1 MATTTVSIE
10 IPASV
15 DQVWQLMGGFDS
27 LPDWLP
33 FIPKSVVSEGGRVRT
48 LATSDGGT
56 VIERLEAFD
65 NRQRSYSYSIIQA
78 PFPVVDYLSTIA
90 VVATA
95 DSNITRVEWSGS
107 FTPVNVSDADA
118 EALFSGIY
126 RDGLQALKNN
136 FSA

>member
-1 MATTTVSIE
+1 MANTTVSIE

-48 LATSDGGT
+48 LTTSDGGT

-107 FTPVNVSDADA
+107 FTPVNASDADA

>member
-1 MATTTVSIE
+1 ME

-33 FIPKSVVSEGGRVRT
+33 FIPKSMVSEGGRVRT
-48 LATSDGGT
+48 LTTSDGGT